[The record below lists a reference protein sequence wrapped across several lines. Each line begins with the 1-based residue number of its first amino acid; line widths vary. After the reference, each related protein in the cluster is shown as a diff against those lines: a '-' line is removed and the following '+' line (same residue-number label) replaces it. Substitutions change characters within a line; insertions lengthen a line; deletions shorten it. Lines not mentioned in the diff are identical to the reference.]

1 MTPAEELF
9 LHLVNFV
16 AAASFLFLASSRD
29 AALLYST
36 RFDRV
41 PVHTSRLSGQQ
52 WLDELINGHDR
63 RFHNEMGLRKHVFK
77 RLIRVLGR
85 DAGLVDTRHV
95 SAHEQLAIFLHY
107 VHRGL
112 SNRAL
117 QERFQ
122 RSADTITKYESPII
136 IHVNHHND
144 RSHKVCSSDLGCAYI
159 GEDLRCLCQT
169 SDA

>member
-1 MTPAEELF
+1 MTPTEELL
-9 LHLVNFV
+9 LHLVNLV
-16 AAASFLFLASSRD
+16 AAASFLFLAASRD

-36 RFDRV
+36 RFDRT

-52 WLDELINGHDR
+52 WLDELANGHPQ
-63 RFHNEMGLRKHVFK
+63 RFYNEMGLRKHVFK
-77 RLIRVLGR
+77 KLIRVLGT

-95 SAHEQLAIFLHY
+95 SAEEQLAIFLHY

-122 RSADTITKYESPII
+122 RSADTITK
-136 IHVNHHND
+136 
-144 RSHKVCSSDLGCAYI
+144 
-159 GEDLRCLCQT
+159 
-169 SDA
+169 